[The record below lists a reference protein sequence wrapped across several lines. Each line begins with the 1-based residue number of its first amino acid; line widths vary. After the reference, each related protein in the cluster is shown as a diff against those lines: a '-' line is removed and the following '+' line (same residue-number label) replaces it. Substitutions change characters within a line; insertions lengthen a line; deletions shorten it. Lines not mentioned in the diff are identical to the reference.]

1 MFTSS
6 WKVTSTW
13 SQTQKSNVSICSQP
27 DLNCQCATACA
38 LYPNHKRDSNDACSL
53 WNQKRHS
60 FGRKPKSTT
69 QAAVRMITK
78 HHSAHLVTWHTAY
91 REGPQDACPPRYQKW
106 WNCSHPHSVVSRQNM
121 LARNNPL
128 RSKPENDSQDAC
140 SLHHNKTQLPGPIPE
155 SNKQAFAHN
164 TTAHASAQPAP
175 LLSALITV
183 NSN

>member
-60 FGRKPKSTT
+60 FGRKLKSTT
-69 QAAVRMITK
+69 QATVRMITK
-78 HHSAHLVTWHTAY
+78 HHSAHRCACDTQPMVRIHKMHVRLVTKSDSIVPTPIRSYHDKTCWRATIPTSQPTQEWFARCMLSSSQQDTAT
-91 REGPQDACPPRYQKW
+91 W
-106 WNCSHPHSVVSRQNM
+106 SHPR
-121 LARNNPL
+121 
-128 RSKPENDSQDAC
+128 K
-140 SLHHNKTQLPGPIPE
+140 
-155 SNKQAFAHN
+155 
-164 TTAHASAQPAP
+164 
-175 LLSALITV
+175 
-183 NSN
+183 